1 MIFFFWS
8 NLRIGCETFFW
19 ISLLGTELVT
29 TSTTGSGTDKLGRS
43 QKLDRLEARGVVR
56 THLHPSQHEPHMTI
70 VKSTYRGADDKQ

>member
-43 QKLDRLEARGVVR
+43 QKLDGLEARGVVR
-56 THLHPSQHEPHMTI
+56 THLHPSQHEPPCDNSKI
-70 VKSTYRGADDKQ
+70 NLQGSK